1 MTNNPQTDVLIIGG
15 GPVGLLIGYSL
26 ARQGVKTTVV
36 EQHDKVQKPMY
47 GRACTLHP
55 RTLEMLDQLDLLDD
69 MNQIGYICRNSVT
82 WKDGKRITSRGWHLM
97 FDRMDGTFM
106 DYCLNLRQRYSE
118 DVIREAY
125 SHAGGQLYMG
135 WKLEDFSVH
144 LSQSTDFKVTGKIRR
159 SGANNELVTIDSKY
173 IIGADGAHSNVRKLA
188 GIQAQGDRT
197 SFKLIRIDG
206 DFKTNMPDND
216 VGFASIESKSHGN
229 VLWAQLD
236 HGVKRIGFAATPE
249 MLARYGGSL
258 TKEQAVA
265 EAVKAMEPF
274 TLKIEKVEWWT
285 LYNVNQQLADT
296 YLADERVLLAGDACH
311 IHSSAGAQGMNT
323 GVHDAVNLAWKLGGV
338 IKGWYAPEA
347 LQTYEDER
355 RTAAQY
361 LIKLD
366 KTVSAAVSGTVP
378 EEYKG
383 LSLDANEL
391 WTKITSDSMLFN
403 IGLGVS
409 YQENIFNKYPLTGMV
424 SAGHRGPDS
433 LLMAPGSR
441 VPARLYQFT
450 KSTGQWSIIVFAGQP
465 AFTKEHLT
473 LAVARLLELQ
483 STLPK
488 GMVRFLTLIAGSF
501 GGGNNLFGTPRIG
514 KFYFDPEYA
523 AHGRYAVST
532 TQGAIVVLRPDGIL
546 GYATTLDDTASMG
559 AFFAGFVDS
568 S

>member
-1 MTNNPQTDVLIIGG
+1 MTDNPQTDVLIIGG

-26 ARQGVKTTVV
+26 ARQGVGTIVV
-36 EQHDKVQKPMY
+36 EQHEKVQQPMY

-69 MNQIGYICRNSVT
+69 LNQIGYICRNSVT

-125 SHAGGQLYMG
+125 IHAGGQLHMG
-135 WKLEDFSVH
+135 WKLEDFSLY
-144 LSQSTDFKVTGKIRR
+144 LSQNTDFKVTGTICRV
-159 SGANNELVTIDSKY
+159 GADNERVTINSQF
-173 IIGADGAHSNVRKLA
+173 IIGADGGHSTVRKLA

-206 DFKTNMPDND
+206 EFKTNMPDDD

-258 TKEQAVA
+258 TEEQAVA
-265 EAVKAMEPF
+265 EAVKAIEPF
-274 TLKIEKVEWWT
+274 TLEIEKVEWWT

-296 YLADERVLLAGDACH
+296 YLANERVLLAGDACH

-323 GVHDAVNLAWKLGGV
+323 GVHDAVNLAWKLNGV
-338 IKGWYAPEA
+338 IKGWYKPEA

-366 KTVSAAVSGTVP
+366 KTISATVFGTVP
-378 EEYKG
+378 EEHKG

-409 YQENIFNKYPLTGMV
+409 YQENLFNKYPLTGMI
-424 SAGHRGPDS
+424 SAGHRAPDS

-450 KSTGQWSIIVFAGQP
+450 KNTGQWPILVFAGQP
-465 AFTKEHLT
+465 AVTKEKLT
-473 LAVARLLELQ
+473 LAVVGLLKLQ

-501 GGGNNLFGTPRIG
+501 GGGNSLFGTPRIG
-514 KFYFDPEYA
+514 RFYFDPEYS
-523 AHGRYAVST
+523 AHGRYAIST
-532 TQGAIVVLRPDGIL
+532 TQGAVVVLRPDGIL
-546 GYATTLDDTASMG
+546 GYATTLDDTTSIG
-559 AFFAGFVDS
+559 AFFAGFIRS